1 MKLSLLPKLFL
12 KQLRTELAE
21 LKHRVRLWC
30 FGLAH
35 DARYRAYLRVQLER
49 TLSKR
54 NRDPGLRARLL
65 IDRLFELGAP
75 AQDVAVLCIGPRNIF
90 EIEYF
95 RSKGLSNVVGIDLF
109 RESPDI
115 LVMDMHQMTFPD
127 DHFDV
132 IYSSHSLEHAYD
144 VHKVVSEIIR
154 VARPGALVAIEVPVQ
169 YETRGTGTELID
181 FRNLQNLHAVFEPYI
196 ARVLWYDEQEP
207 HSPSNPAGTAVLRT
221 IFSIEKCAL
230 NKTVAHVGSVR
241 EEL

>member
-1 MKLSLLPKLFL
+1 MKLGLSLKLFL
-12 KQLRTELAE
+12 GQLRNELTEFG
-21 LKHRVRLWC
+21 HRARLWHLA
-30 FGLAH
+30 LAH

-144 VHKVVSEIIR
+144 VQKAVGEIIR
-154 VARPGALVAIEVPVQ
+154 VARPGALVAIEVPVR
-169 YETRGTGTELID
+169 YETWDPTIGTDLVDVG
-181 FRNLQNLHAVFEPYI
+181 NLQGLLALFEPQLGET
-196 ARVLWYDEQEP
+196 LWADEQEP
-207 HSPSNPAGTAVLRT
+207 NTPLNENGNAIVRAVFSLR
-221 IFSIEKCAL
+221 K
-230 NKTVAHVGSVR
+230 K
-241 EEL
+241 EE